1 MNEVHHHDVII
12 VGSGMVGLS
21 LALALRNCGL
31 NIALI
36 DERSAAHSLAGLRT
50 NIKNAT
56 FDSRVSALTS
66 ASCAFL
72 QALGV
77 WLPLQELRV
86 CPYQHMVVWD
96 ADGTGSIDFHA
107 ADLHA
112 DWLGVIAENS
122 LVSAVLAQALY
133 DAATVKIYQPET
145 LIALTKVPQA
155 EGNYNNILTLESG
168 TSLHCKLVIGAD
180 GGTSKI
186 RTLAGFETREWNYDQ
201 HAIVTTVTTTLPH
214 QLTAWQRFMPTGPLA
229 FLPLMVAGDTSQQN
243 CSIVWSCA
251 PALAGQL
258 LALDDAEF
266 AQQLEQAF
274 ESRLGK
280 IQAVATRQAFP
291 LRQLHALNYVNAGVA
306 LVGDAAHTIHPLAG
320 QGVNLGF
327 ADAEALAAILKH
339 AVARKEDFASLQI
352 LSRYQRQ
359 RKPANLGMMVAM
371 EGFKRIFA
379 SDNLSLRWL
388 RNSGLNAVNHLS
400 PLKQQ
405 IMRIAMGLK

>member
-1 MNEVHHHDVII
+1 
-12 VGSGMVGLS
+12 
-21 LALALRNCGL
+21 
-31 NIALI
+31 
-36 DERSAAHSLAGLRT
+36 
-50 NIKNAT
+50 
-56 FDSRVSALTS
+56 
-66 ASCAFL
+66 
-72 QALGV
+72 
-77 WLPLQELRV
+77 
-86 CPYQHMVVWD
+86 
-96 ADGTGSIDFHA
+96 
-107 ADLHA
+107 
-112 DWLGVIAENS
+112 
-122 LVSAVLAQALY
+122 
-133 DAATVKIYQPET
+133 
-145 LIALTKVPQA
+145 
-155 EGNYNNILTLESG
+155 
-168 TSLHCKLVIGAD
+168 
-180 GGTSKI
+180 
-186 RTLAGFETREWNYDQ
+186 
-201 HAIVTTVTTTLPH
+201 
-214 QLTAWQRFMPTGPLA
+214 
-229 FLPLMVAGDTSQQN
+229 MVAGDTSQQY
-243 CSIVWSCA
+243 CSIVWSCT